1 MISGTKNQN
10 INNKLL
16 LLYFSFLIMSYLSSS
31 LFEFIIYY
39 SQLLEAAVNSVVF
52 KPKIYSKL
60 KMVLGKVWKV
70 YDETLT
76 KMDKLRYL

>member
-1 MISGTKNQN
+1 MISVTKNQN

-39 SQLLEAAVNSVVF
+39 SQLLEAAVNCGVQVKNIF
-52 KPKIYSKL
+52 
-60 KMVLGKVWKV
+60 
-70 YDETLT
+70 
-76 KMDKLRYL
+76 